1 VNPSLIAET
10 ESSSIADLGMTCT
23 ARTRGERGAIPKPTG
38 IPGRSP
44 YRDIVR
50 PVTSIAIAVVLAFIV
65 TAFVVKLLT
74 GGLTP

>member
-1 VNPSLIAET
+1 
-10 ESSSIADLGMTCT
+10 
-23 ARTRGERGAIPKPTG
+23 
-38 IPGRSP
+38 
-44 YRDIVR
+44 VR